1 MWDAAVTVGLYDLN
15 GRRLL
20 HREFAANQPI
30 RIDPS
35 SEDLPV
41 GQYLLRKRLYLYSK
55 EVNLLSEP
63 RRQYDRESNH
73 EVVKLTPRGVES

>member
-20 HREFAANQPI
+20 QREFAANQPI

-41 GQYLLRKRLYLYSK
+41 GQYLLRINARGNEIHKRMVL
-55 EVNLLSEP
+55 
-63 RRQYDRESNH
+63 
-73 EVVKLTPRGVES
+73 VK